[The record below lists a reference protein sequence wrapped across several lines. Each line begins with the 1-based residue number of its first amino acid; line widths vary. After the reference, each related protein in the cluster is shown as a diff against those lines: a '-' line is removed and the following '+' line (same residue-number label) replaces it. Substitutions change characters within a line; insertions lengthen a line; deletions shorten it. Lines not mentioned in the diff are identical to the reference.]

1 MSINTMDSESW
12 IGSTLVDNDDR
23 KLGTIEAIYF
33 DEQTGQS
40 QWMAI
45 KSGLFGN
52 KHHFVPLAG
61 ATPTD
66 EAVITPYDK
75 SQIDDAPNIDPDEDL
90 ADDQVVELYRY
101 YGLAYDPPP
110 CGDQVV
116 GEPDPVLTAT
126 APRTQAE
133 VDMLVATEQ
142 MEPGAGYAATDR
154 EIEADQDRY
163 TDTGQDT
170 RYRAA

>member
-1 MSINTMDSESW
+1 MDGHQVW
-12 IGSTLVDNDDR
+12 PVR
-23 KLGTIEAIYF
+23 QQA
-33 DEQTGQS
+33 
-40 QWMAI
+40 
-45 KSGLFGN
+45 
-52 KHHFVPLAG
+52 PLRPVAG

>member
-12 IGSTLVDNDDR
+12 IGSTLVDSDDR

-45 KSGLFGN
+45 KTGLFGN
-52 KHHFVPLAG
+52 KHHFVPLGG

-66 EAVITPYDK
+66 EAVMTPYDK
-75 SQIDDAPNIDPDEDL
+75 RQVDDAPNLDPDEDL
-90 ADDQVVELYRY
+90 ADEQVVELYRY
-101 YGLAYDPPP
+101 YGLAYDQPA

-116 GEPDPVLTAT
+116 VETDPVLTAP

-133 VDMLVATEQ
+133 VDMPVDTGQ
-142 MEPGAGYAATDR
+142 MEPGAGYAASDR

-163 TDTGQDT
+163 IDTGQSE
-170 RYRAA
+170 RHRAA